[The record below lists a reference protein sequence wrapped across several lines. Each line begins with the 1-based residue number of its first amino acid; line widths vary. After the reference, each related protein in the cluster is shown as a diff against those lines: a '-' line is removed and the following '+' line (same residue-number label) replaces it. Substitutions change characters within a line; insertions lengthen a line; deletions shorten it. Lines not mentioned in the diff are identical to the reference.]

1 MESRRV
7 WLAIR
12 GLSIDAWP
20 QASFA
25 SIVNVWGKFVG
36 VDDVNLAPTSF
47 ERGYVLI
54 ETNCVGQI
62 NDRIDIKVEDL
73 VYRIFV
79 TESDWNGPMVECE
92 CGSDES
98 SRSAS
103 HVSNTYAMDIS
114 IQKVAQEIVS
124 GQDLGRRLGDV
135 NAPDLI
141 DQVSNSGDL
150 NLNMQRGNK
159 AESGDVV
166 EEVRSLSPSSLLV
179 CSIPDTGTIELG
191 QDYHT
196 SLVNLSNIAERNSS
210 ERVTSSL
217 ADLGVIQVSLGTD
230 GIVASK
236 RGRGRPRKG
245 SGVSGL
251 VDAKKSLQYC
261 HSQDS
266 LRLRRIK
273 HGCGLVG

>member
-1 MESRRV
+1 MDVS
-7 WLAIR
+7 
-12 GLSIDAWP
+12 
-20 QASFA
+20 
-25 SIVNVWGKFVG
+25 VG
-36 VDDVNLAPTSF
+36 VNHSEGLTQTTMGGKEYRCIQGS
-47 ERGYVLI
+47 
-54 ETNCVGQI
+54 
-62 NDRIDIKVEDL
+62 VEEL
-73 VYRIFV
+73 K
-79 TESDWNGPMVECE
+79 
-92 CGSDES
+92 
-98 SRSAS
+98 
-103 HVSNTYAMDIS
+103 
-114 IQKVAQEIVS
+114 KVAQEIVS

-266 LRLRRIK
+266 LRLRREIDATIK
-273 HGCGLVG
+273 LGGLVGVKSIGRKEDIIRDISRVVAEGKGGL